1 MGKIVNSNKF
11 KHDLSGQIFGLLY
24 VNGYAFSLNKRRYW
38 ECACACGKLCHVQ
51 GTLLTKGATSS
62 CGCLRG
68 ESHGDTDSKEH
79 NAWLAMRKRC
89 STRKTNRDY
98 DQYAG
103 RGITICD
110 RWESSYTNFLNDMG
124 RAPSLNHSLDRKD
137 NDKGYYKNNCRWALP
152 TQQANNRSNNRLLT
166 ISGHT
171 KTITEWCDTLNIV
184 KASVAF
190 NRIITLG
197 WDPEKAVKTP
207 ARKKMPNNYCIAQ

>member
-11 KHDLSGQIFGLLY
+11 KHDLSGQIFGLLS

-103 RGITICD
+103 RGIRICD
-110 RWESSYTNFLNDMG
+110 SWMNSYSTFLNDMG
-124 RAPSLNHSLDRKD
+124 RAPSPDHTLDRKD
-137 NDKGYYKNNCRWALP
+137 NDKGYYKDNCRWALP
-152 TQQANNRSNNRLLT
+152 KAQANNRSNNVYVKMN
-166 ISGHT
+166 GVT
-171 KTITEWCDTLNIV
+171 KTVTEWCDEFKIV
-184 KASVAF
+184 NPIRALV
-190 NRIITLG
+190 RIKKS
-197 WDPEKAVKTP
+197 WNPETAILTP
-207 ARKKMPNNYCIAQ
+207 VGHKKN